1 MASISRSQLERLSI
15 SQELLEIFTIEI
27 IEEYQAFPLILK
39 KDTSTLVILA
49 AHPHDQKVTEFFK
62 DLTDVKTVK
71 TYKGE
76 AGDIQF
82 LVDKWYPKERKVQD
96 KKTPSIDKS
105 IQETNT
111 YHALKDMVEVSP
123 SEQQGIHID
132 RQSGE
137 RTAQKRLML
146 IDDDRIQ
153 GRNAFQLLEREH
165 FDVDL
170 STSDTAVHRL
180 MVGGNYDGVLIKQ
193 GVSIDR
199 FELEQ
204 QIRQMNPNIEI
215 HFISSYTSDWLQ
227 EIKDVHFRDAYFN
240 LCDFFMTYLE
250 ERGPFKHGRSK
261 RIYRYVAK
269 IAERLELK
277 QAEREKI
284 RLATYFYLLE
294 HLLKRTEF
302 TGEDGLNTQQTITGG
317 IANIIQAPYL
327 IDEILSNINE
337 PIKDQLQSG
346 ENPEVHA
353 HIGAKI
359 VKVVADFVDREG
371 EGTGFEEIIREF
383 RDLSEKSYDP
393 LVIETLYTIL
403 REEQQVE
410 EPVGELKSILI
421 VEPDSQFAQMLKLRL
436 INEGFTID
444 KARDGKEALQKIS
457 ARIPDIILSEVLLPK
472 LDGFTLCSTLKNE
485 PQTADIPIIFISAQ
499 KDNHYINKGLNL
511 GAEDYLTKPVNLD
524 ILSTKVRR
532 SVRGAVSQIPAM
544 SESQRAQPVESKLE
558 AFQSVSIQGFKEGA
572 LFGKRY
578 EIISKLGEGG
588 MGAVYKARDRAL
600 DEVIALK
607 LLKQDLVED
616 QLIVDRFKYEIKLAR
631 RISHPNVIRIH
642 DFGELENNYFISME
656 FCEGKT
662 LKEVM
667 PGGKGLPLKSAL
679 HYFRQMLSAMSAAHA
694 EGIIH
699 RDLKPGNMII
709 VANNVLKILDFGLAK
724 VANVPGVTITGQIF
738 GTPLYMSPEQA
749 QGQKLDR
756 RSDIYSMGV
765 IFYEMLTGKVPFH
778 ADNITAILMKHINE
792 DPVPP
797 RKLNASIPSSIEK
810 LILTALAKEKTKR
823 FQSVDDIVNALPS

>member
-1 MASISRSQLERLSI
+1 MASISRGQLERLSI
-15 SQELLEIFTIEI
+15 SQELLKIFTIEI
-27 IEEYQAFPLILK
+27 IEQYQAFPLILK

-49 AHPHDQKVTEFFK
+49 ANPHDKNATKYFK
-62 DLTDVKTVK
+62 DLTNIKTVK
-71 TYKGE
+71 AYKGD
-76 AGDIQF
+76 AGDLQF
-82 LVDKWYPKERKVQD
+82 LIDKWYPKEQSVKS
-96 KKTPSIDKS
+96 KKTSSIDQS
-105 IQETNT
+105 IRETKT
-111 YHALKDMVEVSP
+111 YHELKDMVEVSP
-123 SEQQGIHID
+123 DIKQEISAD
-132 RQSGE
+132 KKSGE
-137 RTAQKRLML
+137 RTAKKRLML

-153 GRNAFQLLEREH
+153 GRNAFQLLEKEH

-180 MVGGNYDGVLIKQ
+180 MVGGSYDGVLIKQ

-215 HFISSYTSDWLQ
+215 HFISSYTTDWMQ

-261 RIYRYVAK
+261 RIYRYVTK
-269 IAERLELK
+269 VAERLELK
-277 QAEREKI
+277 QAERERI
-284 RLATYFYLLE
+284 SLATYFYLLE

-302 TGEDGLNTQQTITGG
+302 TGEDALNTQQSITGG

-337 PIKDQLQSG
+337 PIKDQIQSG
-346 ENPEVHA
+346 RDPGGHS

-359 VKVVADFVDREG
+359 VKVVADFVDREE
-371 EGTGFEEIIREF
+371 EGVGFEEIMSEF
-383 RDLSEKSYDP
+383 RNLSGKSYDP

-403 REEQQVE
+403 REDRQVE
-410 EPVGELKSILI
+410 EPVEELKSILI
-421 VEPDSQFAQMLKLRL
+421 VEPDSQFAQMLKLRF

-457 ARIPDIILSEVLLPK
+457 AHPPDIILSEVLLPK

-485 PQTADIPIIFISAQ
+485 PQTADIPIIFISSQ

-532 SVRGAVSQIPAM
+532 STRAAVTQVPTGT
-544 SESQRAQPVESKLE
+544 EPQRAQPVESKME

-572 LFGKRY
+572 LLGRRY

-588 MGAVYKARDRAL
+588 MGAVFKARDRAL

-616 QLIVDRFKYEIKLAR
+616 QLIVERFKYEIKLAR

-662 LKEVM
+662 LKEIM
-667 PGGKGLPLKSAL
+667 SGEKGLPLKTAL
-679 HYFRQMLSAMSAAHA
+679 HYFGQMLSAMSAAHS

-699 RDLKPGNMII
+699 RDLKPGNMIV

-749 QGQKLDR
+749 QGQKLDS
-756 RSDIYSMGV
+756 RSDIYSLGV
-765 IFYEMLTGKVPFH
+765 MFYEMLTGKVPFH
-778 ADNITAILMKHINE
+778 ADNLTAILMKHINE

-797 RKLNASIPSSIEK
+797 RKLNPSIPPAIEK
-810 LILTALAKEKTKR
+810 LILTSLAKEKTKR
-823 FQSVDDIVNALPS
+823 FQSIDDIINVLP